1 MDIKAFSIGKELDQ
15 PADAIVILLGAN
27 DIFAP
32 YLGDDEKSLAK
43 WEADYRTLID
53 ALQERNQPGTMALA
67 TLLPS
72 AEDPDGAKNR
82 LVARMN
88 VIVERLAKEK
98 SCVLIPTSRTFWDG
112 LEEGRKRK
120 PDFHVVADSV
130 HPSQHLFMAIA
141 MLKGLGYEAAV
152 KNLEEKDLAL
162 LWKETLGPLPAMSWS
177 VKPLVSPQ
185 DRLRIESVSVRYF
198 WHPAADAD
206 GGTARVAVS
215 CPTGWTAE
223 PASCNAASGT
233 FTLRSSGSW
242 GLDNV
247 FRFEVKQGDAAPFTQ
262 EFHVAAPWR
271 ICAGFRSRH
280 PWSFPGM
287 ASRAAENSPDAE
299 LDKGADIAS
308 LPDDAGNPI
317 DWRIFFPSVNY
328 PGGDR
333 PGSTDFLSIIVPP
346 GYASGYGARYIRSE
360 KERDVTLALSS
371 PIFAGNIDLIIW
383 VNGARVYS
391 DVLTRKLPREDTA
404 KAHFRKGWN
413 TLFFKSAHTTYQWQQ
428 VIDIVPGEGD
438 SLDDLAVSLTK
449 P

>member
-1 MDIKAFSIGKELDQ
+1 
-15 PADAIVILLGAN
+15 
-27 DIFAP
+27 
-32 YLGDDEKSLAK
+32 
-43 WEADYRTLID
+43 
-53 ALQERNQPGTMALA
+53 
-67 TLLPS
+67 
-72 AEDPDGAKNR
+72 
-82 LVARMN
+82 
-88 VIVERLAKEK
+88 
-98 SCVLIPTSRTFWDG
+98 
-112 LEEGRKRK
+112 
-120 PDFHVVADSV
+120 
-130 HPSQHLFMAIA
+130 
-141 MLKGLGYEAAV
+141 
-152 KNLEEKDLAL
+152 
-162 LWKETLGPLPAMSWS
+162 
-177 VKPLVSPQ
+177 
-185 DRLRIESVSVRYF
+185 
-198 WHPAADAD
+198 
-206 GGTARVAVS
+206 
-215 CPTGWTAE
+215 
-223 PASCNAASGT
+223 
-233 FTLRSSGSW
+233 
-242 GLDNV
+242 
-247 FRFEVKQGDAAPFTQ
+247 
-262 EFHVAAPWR
+262 
-271 ICAGFRSRH
+271 
-280 PWSFPGM
+280 M